1 MGVMERVVEGGSNL
15 LPALSLL
22 VLVEAR
28 VAGSPSFPC
37 SPSESDIVARRAG
50 SETKGRGSC
59 EGVVNLEPKFNPA
72 EELPCLLM
80 SYISNQSTSL

>member
-1 MGVMERVVEGGSNL
+1 MEREVEVGSNL

-28 VAGSPSFPC
+28 VAGSPSFSC

-50 SETKGRGSC
+50 SETRGFTDGS
-59 EGVVNLEPKFNPA
+59 
-72 EELPCLLM
+72 
-80 SYISNQSTSL
+80 